1 MPGKFHAQKSLEGY
15 SPWGRK
21 RVGHKSD
28 QTTTVDDIDA
38 VFPSPKLKSSW
49 GNRQVKSNYCTS
61 MISIKMREM

>member
-1 MPGKFHAQKSLEGY
+1 MRRGAQSLEISGSKLLYKNHMPGTVDS
-15 SPWGRK
+15 
-21 RVGHKSD
+21 
-28 QTTTVDDIDA
+28 TVDDIDA